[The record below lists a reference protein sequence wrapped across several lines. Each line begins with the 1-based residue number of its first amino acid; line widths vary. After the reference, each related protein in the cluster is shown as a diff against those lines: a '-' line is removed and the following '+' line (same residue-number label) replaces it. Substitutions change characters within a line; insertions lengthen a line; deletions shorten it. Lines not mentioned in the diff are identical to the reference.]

1 MGSWF
6 TFSGHPAAIESHVAR
21 FRVSSRSSTDRG
33 NTRSVSR
40 AQLVPLR
47 FYWSTK
53 TRPVPPR
60 SFYPSLLRMMSFRV
74 SPHQRQHLPLSSP
87 LSPPRFTA
95 IADIPPTPP
104 LVLSVVSSHYCNN
117 YCSSNVKNLILA
129 PPQVTKASSTK
140 PGPAAITS
148 ATAANQTASITGAK
162 HSLVNFCMGF
172 EIT

>member
-1 MGSWF
+1 MVCFLS
-6 TFSGHPAAIESHVAR
+6 HPAAIESHVAR

-60 SFYPSLLRMMSFRV
+60 WFYPSLLRMMSFRV

-95 IADIPPTPP
+95 IADIPRPPP
-104 LVLSVVSSHYCNN
+104 LVVLSVVSCHYCNN
-117 YCSSNVKNLILA
+117 CCSSNVKNFIFA
-129 PPQVTKASSTK
+129 PPPGHKSFLNETGPCRHHVSDSSQPDCLSYRCETL
-140 PGPAAITS
+140 
-148 ATAANQTASITGAK
+148 TGK
-162 HSLVNFCMGF
+162 FLYGL
-172 EIT
+172 